1 MKEKYSFIS
10 RTCWILLGFS
20 LAEAIGGGLVYYIA
34 YFFKVTANFSN
45 LQIGQLG
52 FFIGLGSLSGSF
64 IGTFISDKISPQQ
77 VILFSFS
84 IVGICFFLVA
94 KELSFNLNIPIVFI
108 MGLFSN
114 LFMNS
119 NTLMLLRSS
128 PSSTEQ
134 SRVVQNI
141 RVVSE
146 NTGNGIAMLLI
157 MFCSASYY
165 AEVFNVIGV
174 TFMLLTFSALKL
186 LLPLKSIQP
195 DKTNIS
201 KNLNKKEKTFKK
213 TQFFNSIASVL
224 LIGLVFGFQKICYP
238 LAMHSYFSST
248 VLIGLLFAIDPFFI
262 AFSSLKINNYFKEL
276 SPPILMALGSILMAA
291 GTLMLANFQS
301 ISMIIFSTLIFLTGE
316 ILFMPSS
323 QVFTNESVPTNKEG
337 FAVNLRKAAFT
348 SGGMLGA
355 WGAGYI
361 LEHYSYFASW
371 SISSVFSVCSFIL
384 LVFSTGQSGIFIE
397 GYTNAT
403 SKK

>member
-1 MKEKYSFIS
+1 MNKKYNFIS

-34 YFFKVTANFSN
+34 YFFKVAANFSN

-52 FFIGLGSLSGSF
+52 FSIGLGSLLGSF
-64 IGTFISDKISPQQ
+64 IGAFLSDKVSPQR
-77 VILFSFS
+77 VILFSFTL
-84 IVGICFFLVA
+84 VGTCFFLIA
-94 KELSFNLNIPIVFI
+94 KKLSFGMNIPIVFI

-128 PSSTEQ
+128 PASTEQ

-146 NTGNGIAMLLI
+146 NTGNGVAMLLI

-174 TFMLLTFSALKL
+174 TFILLTISAFKL
-186 LLPLKSIQP
+186 LLPIATTQP
-195 DKTNIS
+195 KKTNIEKTS
-201 KNLNKKEKTFKK
+201 EKKEKFFKK
-213 TQFFNSIASVL
+213 VQFFNSIASVL
-224 LIGLVFGFQKICYP
+224 LIGLVFGFQKISYP

-262 AFSSLKINNYFKEL
+262 AFSSLKINSYFKNL
-276 SPPILMALGSILMAA
+276 SPPSLMAFGSLLMAI
-291 GTLMLANFQS
+291 GTLMLASFQS
-301 ISMIIFSTLIFLTGE
+301 AFMIIISTLIFLTGE

-355 WGAGYI
+355 WGAGYL
-361 LEHYSYFASW
+361 LEHYSFFTSW
-371 SISSVFSVCSFIL
+371 SISSIFSACAFIL
-384 LVFSTGQSGIFIE
+384 LVFSTGRSGLFIE
-397 GYTNAT
+397 GYTNAAC
-403 SKK
+403 KK